1 MVIDSFQK
9 FSSSHERQNSS
20 LLIDRKSIS
29 RERKYTD
36 EEMISAERQ
45 SSLKRPMSRA
55 KPENCDYVVPGKMD
69 TSIVDEGKHSTT
81 YNFSN

>member
-1 MVIDSFQK
+1 
-9 FSSSHERQNSS
+9 
-20 LLIDRKSIS
+20 
-29 RERKYTD
+29 
-36 EEMISAERQ
+36 MISAERQ